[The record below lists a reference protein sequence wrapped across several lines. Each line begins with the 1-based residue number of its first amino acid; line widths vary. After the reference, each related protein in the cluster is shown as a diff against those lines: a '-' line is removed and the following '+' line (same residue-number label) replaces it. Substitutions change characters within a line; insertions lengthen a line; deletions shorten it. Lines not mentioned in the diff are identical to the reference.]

1 MIGKLAKLAIFSL
14 LCNILFLLTGIF
26 FIVKR
31 WNFQY
36 KLDHPPILPSYRQ
49 NPQYS
54 EQISIEP
61 AYIRPAKIIML
72 GTSHVYKAHW
82 DELLNR
88 SDIGNRGIGSD
99 ITEGFLHRLQFV
111 LDSRPQI
118 CFIEGGGNDIAEHI
132 PVDTIIANLGK
143 LVDTLR
149 SSHITPVLHAIFHV
163 AANYPSSDYINDRIS
178 MVNKKIRQL
187 AAGRDVEYIDINPAF
202 APKDVLLPQYSQS
215 DGIHLNARAYLR
227 WKSEIEKVL
236 KTHNI

>member
-1 MIGKLAKLAIFSL
+1 MISKLVKLMIFSC

-26 FIVKR
+26 FLAKR
-31 WNFQY
+31 WDFQY
-36 KLDHPPILPSYRQ
+36 KLDHPAILPSYWQ

-54 EQISIEP
+54 EQLNIEP
-61 AYIRPAKIIML
+61 AYIRPTKIIML

-99 ITEGFLHRLQFV
+99 ITAGFLHRLRFV
-111 LDSRPQI
+111 FASRPQI
-118 CFIEGGGNDIAEHI
+118 CFIEGGGNDIAWHI
-132 PVDTIIANLGK
+132 PVDTIIPNLGK

-149 SSHITPVLHAIFHV
+149 TAHICPVLHTIFHV
-163 AANYPSSDYINDRIS
+163 AANYPASAYVNDQIT
-178 MVNKKIRQL
+178 MVNKRILQL
-187 AAGRDVEYIDINPAF
+187 AASRNIEYIDMNATF
-202 APKDVLLPQYSQS
+202 APEHVLLPQYSQP

-227 WKSEIEKVL
+227 WKCEIEKVL